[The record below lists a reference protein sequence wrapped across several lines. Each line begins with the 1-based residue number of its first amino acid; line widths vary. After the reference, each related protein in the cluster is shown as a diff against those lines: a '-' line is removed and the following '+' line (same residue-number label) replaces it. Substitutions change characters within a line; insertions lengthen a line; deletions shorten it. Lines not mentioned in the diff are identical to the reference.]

1 MIIFSLVLYA
11 SRIIFLSIS
20 RASRAFLPIL
30 WPGRFVVPCCRLLN
44 IFCKFRVKFMALILK
59 CKGPDTLLVLIFL
72 NIGRWDWPILS
83 FGVLYS
89 ENIEI
94 ISTSFNCKQTSV
106 VILRIKSFCNKY
118 FFVNTK
124 CIQYC
129 AWYLKI
135 GQNGN
140 LLFSD
145 GSGLE
150 YFRFGLSSITKRW
163 TYLSPF
169 HVWKNNVQICSM
181 NDKVILVKT
190 F

>member
-59 CKGPDTLLVLIFL
+59 CRGPDTLLVLIFL

-94 ISTSFNCKQTSV
+94 ISTPFNCKQTSV
-106 VILRIKSFCNKY
+106 EDKSQYFLWKHTRGRGESNKFWIDFYKIFRIIIQLSNQSNKIENVNMFKFVQVKWCLSHSLIFAMSREIMPKFPDFSF
-118 FFVNTK
+118 
-124 CIQYC
+124 
-129 AWYLKI
+129 
-135 GQNGN
+135 
-140 LLFSD
+140 
-145 GSGLE
+145 
-150 YFRFGLSSITKRW
+150 
-163 TYLSPF
+163 
-169 HVWKNNVQICSM
+169 KNYE
-181 NDKVILVKT
+181 K
-190 F
+190 